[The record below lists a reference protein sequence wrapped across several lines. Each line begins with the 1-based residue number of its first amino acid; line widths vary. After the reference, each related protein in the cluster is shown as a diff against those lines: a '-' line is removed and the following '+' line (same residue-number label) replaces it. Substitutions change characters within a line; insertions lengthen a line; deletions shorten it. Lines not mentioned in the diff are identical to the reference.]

1 MDDRRIASLTTS
13 SIVLAMGIGA
23 SLSFAFS
30 ENAMASQAQN
40 IDTGVALDLSAHFDG
55 KPRELAAAAAAGD
68 TASVTRLIRQEHVD
82 PNVLSKQGM
91 PLLLW
96 PVLKGNRA
104 GVTALLDN
112 GANPNIRESRGDS
125 AMVYAAKNADPE
137 ILRQFLR
144 HGGDANAHD
153 RINESLLM
161 VAHTAGRWE
170 NVKVLVE
177 AGADVNALD
186 QNISPHS
193 ILFFYADEYDKA
205 FWLLQHGAD
214 PTPRVKEA
222 ANPAMV
228 GSQPIV
234 DAIFKRHIDETK
246 FPDLAQWQKKCQQLL
261 RERGIA
267 PASG

>member
-1 MDDRRIASLTTS
+1 MAGRRITSLA
-13 SIVLAMGIGA
+13 SIVLAMGTA
-23 SLSFAFS
+23 AAFS
-30 ENAMASQAQN
+30 ENVMAATQAQN

-55 KPRELAAAAAAGD
+55 KQRELAAAAEAGD
-68 TASVTRLIRQEHVD
+68 ANAVTRLIKQERAD
-82 PNVLSKQGM
+82 PNALSKQGM

-104 GVTALLDN
+104 GVIALLDN
-112 GANPNIRESRGDS
+112 GADPNIRESRGET
-125 AMVYAAKNADPE
+125 AMVYAAKNADAE

-153 RINESLLM
+153 LANETLLM
-161 VAHTAGRWE
+161 VAHTAGRWD

-177 AGADVNALD
+177 NGADINALD

-205 FWLLQHGAD
+205 YWLLQHGAD
-214 PTPRVKEA
+214 PTLRVNDA
-222 ANPAMV
+222 VNPKVV
-228 GSQPIV
+228 GSQPIL

-246 FPDLAQWQKKCQQLL
+246 FPDLAQWQKKCQALL
-261 RERGIA
+261 RERGLA
-267 PASG
+267 N